1 MITGDNSHLF
11 LEPRPIYELQT
22 RPGLNNIYLT
32 QKTRKTILT
41 EICIRRRALHKDT
54 TNYQRLEL
62 NIWIFLC

>member
-22 RPGLNNIYLT
+22 RPGLNNVYLT

-54 TNYQRLEL
+54 TNY
-62 NIWIFLC
+62 